1 MSEVWQPWRPTSLRA
16 EGGAQRPAGK
26 KTGGHW
32 QSWAMATLGE
42 SLAGSDEP
50 ARTAAAPAAAFTGDT
65 RLDAR
70 QQGHAQ
76 GWAEGHES
84 GHAAGWEAGY
94 AEGLAQA
101 QAEQAER
108 IEQAVAAALA
118 PMGALVAQFRRA
130 SDLLDERIG
139 QQLAE
144 LALAIGRKLADRALE
159 IRPDHI
165 LDDVQGLLGD
175 YPSLAGSPTLYVAAS
190 DLPQVERHLGKALKD
205 ARWLLRADPL
215 LQRGDCRVEDEER
228 EIESSD
234 GNRWERLLQ
243 AVGHMEQ

>member
-16 EGGAQRPAGK
+16 AGGEPRPAG

-32 QSWAMATLGE
+32 RSWAMATLGAP
-42 SLAGSDEP
+42 LAGDDEP
-50 ARTAAAPAAAFTGDT
+50 THTAAALAGASPGGA
-65 RLDAR
+65 RCDAR
-70 QQGHAQ
+70 QQDPAQ
-76 GWAEGHES
+76 GWSEGHES

-101 QAEQAER
+101 QVEQAER

-165 LDDVQGLLGD
+165 LDDVQGLLDD
-175 YPSLAGSPTLYVAAS
+175 YPSLAGSPTLHVAAS
-190 DLPQVERHLGKALKD
+190 DLPQVERHLGKTLKD

-215 LQRGDCRVEDEER
+215 LQPGDCRVEDEER